1 MNNSWNERSWFV
13 NDGRTAKIIPEVVP
27 PRLRAHIISARCGA
41 LSCDA
46 PVFFDCDG
54 TRLDVAHFFAVA
66 VGEEVGAD
74 LVNDS
79 RLPRVSGG
87 RDGGFLER

>member
-1 MNNSWNERSWFV
+1 
-13 NDGRTAKIIPEVVP
+13 
-27 PRLRAHIISARCGA
+27 
-41 LSCDA
+41 
-46 PVFFDCDG
+46 VFFDCDG